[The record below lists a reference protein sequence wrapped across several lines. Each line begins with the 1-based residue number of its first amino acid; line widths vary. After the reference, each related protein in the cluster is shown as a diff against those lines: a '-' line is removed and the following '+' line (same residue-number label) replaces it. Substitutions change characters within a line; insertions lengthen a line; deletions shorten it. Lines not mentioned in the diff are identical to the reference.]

1 MHVESAT
8 DRGVNPNVAKAG
20 GLQSR
25 GAEGEAVET
34 YCEPLATKDLDSSGF
49 PARVN
54 NVEKSAYLW
63 NLPSVTS
70 RKWCI
75 IFYID
80 NNNGPLSVFCH
91 FVYATLR

>member
-49 PARVN
+49 PALVRA
-54 NVEKSAYLW
+54 KLKPRYRLFA
-63 NLPSVTS
+63 
-70 RKWCI
+70 
-75 IFYID
+75 
-80 NNNGPLSVFCH
+80 
-91 FVYATLR
+91 